1 MPFFPSRIVCL
12 LMLLCP
18 IVSEALAESWPQFRG
33 PRGDGTTAPGPLA
46 VKFGEGEN
54 VTWKVD
60 VPGKGHSSPVVADGL
75 IWLTTAIAEELTE
88 EEKKARL
95 AKIANPQGLEIAGR
109 VSLRALAF
117 DQGTGEKRF
126 DIEIFKPE
134 RLEPI
139 HHTNSYASPTPVLTG
154 GKVLVHFGTY
164 GSACIDATR
173 GEVLWRS
180 DELKVDH
187 QNGPGSSP
195 IVWGDLMIAHYD
207 GTDKQF
213 VAALRIADG
222 KLAWL
227 TERSGKMNEKAEFK
241 KAYCT
246 PIVVR
251 TERGEELVSPGA
263 DWVYGYDP
271 ATGKELWKAA
281 YGELGFST
289 VPRPVIGHGMAYVC
303 TSFMRSKLLA
313 VKLGGSGDVTSS
325 HVAWTSDSQITKKP
339 SMTLVGEELYMGNDT
354 GIITCFD
361 ALTGKEIWRER
372 IGGNFSASPL
382 LHDGLIY
389 FFSEE
394 GKATVIRAGRKFEVV
409 AVNELGDGFT
419 ASPAVVDGAL
429 FLRSQTAL
437 YRIDPPK

>member
-1 MPFFPSRIVCL
+1 
-12 LMLLCP
+12 
-18 IVSEALAESWPQFRG
+18 
-33 PRGDGTTAPGPLA
+33 
-46 VKFGEGEN
+46 
-54 VTWKVD
+54 
-60 VPGKGHSSPVVADGL
+60 
-75 IWLTTAIAEELTE
+75 
-88 EEKKARL
+88 
-95 AKIANPQGLEIAGR
+95 
-109 VSLRALAF
+109 
-117 DQGTGEKRF
+117 
-126 DIEIFKPE
+126 
-134 RLEPI
+134 
-139 HHTNSYASPTPVLTG
+139 
-154 GKVLVHFGTY
+154 
-164 GSACIDATR
+164 
-173 GEVLWRS
+173 
-180 DELKVDH
+180 
-187 QNGPGSSP
+187 
-195 IVWGDLMIAHYD
+195 VWGDLMIAHYD

-246 PIVVR
+246 PMVVR

-339 SMTLVGEELYMGNDT
+339 SMALVGEELYMGNDT